1 MSENRMLGRRQLLV
15 RQAAGPSAK
24 ERTEKWS
31 GVLLDEPSC
40 EDFQEFREEGRG
52 PRCVEGR
59 RFM

>member
-1 MSENRMLGRRQLLV
+1 MLGRRQLLV